1 MKIKHCKR
9 LMCLSLRRQILLV
22 ALENV
27 EIGKCFLSI
36 SQSTIGARVENV
48 VACHALKYM
57 YIHVSFTFSTLNAS
71 VNRAIVN
78 HL

>member
-27 EIGKCFLSI
+27 EIWKCFLSI
-36 SQSTIGARVENV
+36 SQSTIGGRVENV
-48 VACHALKYM
+48 VAYLALKYM
-57 YIHVSFTFSTLNAS
+57 YIHVSFTFSTLSAF